1 MPEIDARLRED
12 VHQLGELLG
21 DTIREQ
27 YGPRF
32 LDKIELIRKGA
43 KAARRG
49 SAEGA
54 QQLTATLDGLEED
67 ELLPVARAFNQ
78 FLNLANIAEQ
88 YHRIRRRRPNE
99 PEPFENLVLEELL
112 GRLKDAGHAPG
123 QLARQLAGLEI
134 ELVLTAHPTEVA
146 RRTLIQKYDAITA
159 QLAAKDHADLL
170 PEERSRIQQRLQR
183 LVAEAWHTDE
193 IRKVR
198 PTPVDE
204 AKWGFAVIEHSLWQA
219 LPNVLRHVDEVLLRS
234 TGEHLPLTAAPLRFA
249 SWMGGD
255 RDGNPNVT
263 ASVTREVLLL
273 ARWMA
278 ADLYLRDIDRL
289 AAELSMQQASPQL
302 LARVGD
308 SAEPYRALLKQLRER
323 LRVTRNWTHQ
333 ALGGGGA
340 GAGGG
345 GGGPPPPG
353 GGRGRGA
360 ARRGGGG
367 AFRPAPSR
375 AGPTLWGGGGGGPPM
390 GPPPPGA
397 GAGPPT
403 EGVLEHNHDLVEPLQ
418 LCHESLHACGMGVI
432 ADGALLD
439 CLRRAATFGLFLV
452 RLDVRQ
458 DSARHAAALSEIT
471 EYLELGSYDEWDE
484 KTRLEFLLE
493 ELNSR
498 RPLLPAHYQPSAET
512 AEVLATCRAI
522 AAAPPAS
529 LGSYV
534 ISMAGQPSDVL
545 AVQLLLKE
553 SGVDWPMRVVPL
565 FETLDDL
572 DNAGPCMERLLTL
585 PGYRSRLSGVQE
597 VMIGYSDS
605 AKDAGTLTAAW
616 AQYRA
621 QEKLVEICRQ
631 HEVELLLFHGRGG
644 TVGRGG
650 GPAHA
655 AILSQPPGSVAGRFR
670 VTEQGEMIRFKFGLP
685 DIAEQNLNLYL
696 AAVLEATLMPPP
708 APEPAWRAQMDR
720 LAKDALLA
728 YRRVVRDD
736 PQFVEYFRLAT
747 PEQELGRLPLGS
759 RPAKRR
765 EGGVESLRAIPWIFA
780 WTQTRLMLPAW
791 LGWETALLNAIERG
805 EGALLGQMR
814 ERWPF
819 FTTRIDMLEMVL
831 AKADADIARLYDE
844 RLVPLE
850 LRPLGRRLRDL
861 LSQAVRVVLGLT
873 GQSLLLAHASETRES
888 ISVRNSYLDPLHLLQ
903 AELLAR
909 SRRCRGDAC
918 GGLEQ
923 ALLVTVAGVAA
934 GLRNTG

>member
-1 MPEIDARLRED
+1 MPDIDARLRED
-12 VHQLGELLG
+12 VHLLGELLG
-21 DTIREQ
+21 QTIRSQ
-27 YGPRF
+27 YGQGF
-32 LDKIELIRKGA
+32 LDKIELIRTGA

-54 QQLTATLDGLEED
+54 RQLTATLDALGED

-88 YHRIRRRRPNE
+88 YHRIRRRKPNE
-99 PEPFENLVLEELL
+99 PEAFENRVLGELL
-112 GRLKDAGHAPG
+112 GRLRKSGLGAEG
-123 QLARQLAGLEI
+123 LARQVAALEI

-146 RRTLIQKYDAITA
+146 RRTLIQKYDAIAA
-159 QLAAKDHADLL
+159 QLAAGDHSDLL
-170 PEERSRIQQRLQR
+170 PEERDAVQQRLKR
-183 LVAEAWHTDE
+183 LVAEAWHTEE
-193 IRKVR
+193 IRRTR

-219 LPNVLRHVDEVLLRS
+219 LPAFLRQVDTTLQQTL
-234 TGEHLPLTAAPLRFA
+234 GERLPLSAAPIRFA

-263 ASVTREVLLL
+263 AAITREVLLL

-278 ADLYLRDIDRL
+278 ADLYLRDVDSL
-289 AAELSMQQASPQL
+289 AADLSMQQASDELRAQ
-302 LARVGD
+302 VGD
-308 SAEPYRALLKQLRER
+308 LAEPYRALLKQLRER
-323 LRVTRNWTHQ
+323 LRATRAW
-333 ALGGGGA
+333 AE
-340 GAGGG
+340 
-345 GGGPPPPG
+345 
-353 GGRGRGA
+353 
-360 ARRGGGG
+360 
-367 AFRPAPSR
+367 R
-375 AGPTLWGGGGGGPPM
+375 AIHSGEA
-390 GPPPPGA
+390 PGA
-397 GAGPPT
+397 D
-403 EGVLEHNHDLVEPLQ
+403 VLQDNRELLEPLQ
-418 LCHESLHACGMGVI
+418 LCYRSLQDCGMGVI

-439 CLRRAATFGLFLV
+439 TLRRAATFGLFLA

-458 DSARHAAALSEIT
+458 DSTRHARAMSEIT
-471 EYLELGSYDEWDE
+471 EYLGLGDYAEWDE
-484 KTRLEFLLE
+484 SVRQEFLLE
-493 ELNSR
+493 ELASR
-498 RPLLPAHYQPSAET
+498 RPLLPANFQASADT
-512 AEVLATCRAI
+512 AEVLATCRVVAQ
-522 AAAPPAS
+522 APAAS

-553 SGVDWPMRVVPL
+553 SGLQRPMRVVPL

-572 DNAGPCMERLLTL
+572 DNAGPCIDRLLSL
-585 PGYRSRLSGVQE
+585 DSYRSGLAGPQE

-605 AKDAGTLTAAW
+605 AKDAGTLAAAW

-621 QEKLVEICRQ
+621 QEALVEICRG
-631 HEVELLLFHGRGG
+631 HGVELLLFHGRGG

-670 VTEQGEMIRFKFGLP
+670 TTEQGEMIRFKFGLP
-685 DIAEQNLNLYL
+685 GIAEQNLNLYL
-696 AAVLEATLMPPP
+696 AAVLEATLQPPP
-708 APEPAWRAQMDR
+708 VPEPAWREEMDR
-720 LAKDALLA
+720 LAADGLA
-728 YRRVVRDD
+728 AYCAVVRES
-736 PQFVEYFRLAT
+736 PQFVEYFREAT

-791 LGWETALLNAIERG
+791 LGWENALFKAIERG
-805 EGALLGQMR
+805 EGALLSRMR
-814 ERWPF
+814 KEWPF

-831 AKADADIARLYDE
+831 AKADREIAQLYDE
-844 RLVPLE
+844 RLVQSE
-850 LRPLGRRLRDL
+850 LRPLGAHLRDL
-861 LSQAVRVVLGLT
+861 LSQSVRVVLGLT
-873 GQSLLLAHASETRES
+873 GQSQLLAHAAETRES
-888 ISVRNSYLDPLHLLQ
+888 IGVRNTYLDPLHLLQ

-909 SRRCRGDAC
+909 SRRCTGDAC

-923 ALLVTVAGVAA
+923 AMLVTVAGIAA